1 MALPTT
7 NTNTI
12 TISTAA
18 AIATTLPIGSDVTYF
33 FDSNDGNRLYY
44 IDSSGI
50 VTLAT
55 QGDIAD
61 CCACKILTNFSTSWN
76 RALLTGVITAADY
89 AIILAAGATVITPS
103 GTWTVSS

>member
-18 AIATTLPIGSDVTYF
+18 AVVAPSAGYVTYF

-44 IDSSGI
+44 KDSAGV

-61 CCACKILTNFSTSWN
+61 CCSCKILTNFSSSWN
-76 RALLTGVITAADY
+76 RALLTGVITPAEY
-89 AIILAAGATVITPS
+89 ATILTAGVTVVTPS

>member
-18 AIATTLPIGSDVTYF
+18 AIATTLPAAGYVTYF

-44 IDSSGI
+44 IDSTGI

-61 CCACKILTNFSTSWN
+61 CCSCKILTNFSTSWN
-76 RALLTGVITAADY
+76 RALLTGVITPAEY
-89 AIILAAGATVITPS
+89 ATILTAGVTVLTPS

>member
-12 TISTAA
+12 SISTAA
-18 AIATTLPIGSDVTYF
+18 AVATPLAGYVTYF

-44 IDSSGI
+44 KDSSGA

-76 RALLTGVITAADY
+76 RALLTGVITAAEY
-89 AIILAAGATVITPS
+89 ATILTAGATVVTPS